1 MFRNVTDVVAPIAA
15 VNNYLL
21 PLWIASSERGF
32 CASEAVLPG
41 EGRRRTRDGRAGSIE
56 VTGESQHAG
65 TLVIATEP
73 HSPVEMRIMC
83 LRAAGLV
90 WATVLALGC
99 SDGSGPTPPTAGR
112 FQAHL
117 SGALNT
123 TLSGTSNV
131 GAFATEDFPDGRFA
145 IRMYAPQADT
155 LRSVNIDCP
164 GLARP
169 ETGSYAIASG
179 MEGCRGAYGRLFSS
193 VSAGTIVL
201 EHLSASSGQ
210 VVITVSTD
218 GQLAGTF
225 RFDGILVADP
235 DTVGPVTASGA
246 FNAVLE

>member
-1 MFRNVTDVVAPIAA
+1 
-15 VNNYLL
+15 
-21 PLWIASSERGF
+21 
-32 CASEAVLPG
+32 
-41 EGRRRTRDGRAGSIE
+41 
-56 VTGESQHAG
+56 
-65 TLVIATEP
+65 
-73 HSPVEMRIMC
+73 MC
-83 LRAAGLV
+83 LRPACLV
-90 WATVLALGC
+90 WATVLVLGC
-99 SDGSGPTPPTAGR
+99 SDGSGPTAPAAGR
-112 FQAHL
+112 FQAQL
-117 SGALNT
+117 SGALNA
-123 TLSGTSNV
+123 TLSGTSNG

-169 ETGSYAIASG
+169 EPGSYPIGSG

-246 FNAVLE
+246 FNAILE